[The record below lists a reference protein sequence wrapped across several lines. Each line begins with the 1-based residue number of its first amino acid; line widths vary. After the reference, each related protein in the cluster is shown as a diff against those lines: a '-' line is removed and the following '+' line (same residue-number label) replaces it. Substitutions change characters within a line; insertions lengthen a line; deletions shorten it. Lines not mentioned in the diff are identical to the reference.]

1 MSSTPNSFR
10 YTKVF
15 AIETS
20 CDDTSLA
27 VVELNDGAFIVP
39 WIQAF
44 SQIDL
49 HQQYGGVMPEMA
61 YRSHAEKIVTMIDPI
76 IHSMA
81 NEIEAIVITARP
93 GLPGSL
99 IVGITAAHLL
109 SKIRNKPIIEAHHI
123 LGHVF
128 SVLCE
133 RRVEDIQLPYICLTA
148 SGGHNDLYLIEDAI

>member
-1 MSSTPNSFR
+1 MSSTPKSFK
-10 YTKVF
+10 YNKVF

-27 VVELNDGAFIVP
+27 IVVYNNGVFMVP

-76 IHSMA
+76 MQSMKDD
-81 NEIEAIVITARP
+81 IEAIVVTARP
-93 GLPGSL
+93 GLP
-99 IVGITAAHLL
+99 
-109 SKIRNKPIIEAHHI
+109 
-123 LGHVF
+123 
-128 SVLCE
+128 
-133 RRVEDIQLPYICLTA
+133 
-148 SGGHNDLYLIEDAI
+148 